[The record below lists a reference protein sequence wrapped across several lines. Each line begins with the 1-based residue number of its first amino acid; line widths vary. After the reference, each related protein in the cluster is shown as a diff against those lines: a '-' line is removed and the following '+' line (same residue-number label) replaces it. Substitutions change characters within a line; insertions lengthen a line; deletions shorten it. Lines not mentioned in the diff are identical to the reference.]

1 MKSDLLPARKY
12 HTSINLFLSC
22 CCSRNNSV
30 EYFYKQ
36 KNAKLPFILFDNVIP
51 NEGGGVIPPPHP
63 LLPRWFSLD
72 NSETVKAVTLVFCSI

>member
-51 NEGGGVIPPPHP
+51 NEGGGVIPPPFSPVGFP
-63 LLPRWFSLD
+63 LITQKR
-72 NSETVKAVTLVFCSI
+72 

>member
-51 NEGGGVIPPPHP
+51 NQGGGVILPPPPFPPVGFP
-63 LLPRWFSLD
+63 LITQKR
-72 NSETVKAVTLVFCSI
+72 